1 MFIYNLAEKHNK
13 LKADVI
19 SSILGFFRDD
29 NFPKGKYILSDG
41 DLSVIITED
50 GNSPL
55 EYIEW
60 DGSDLLFNSSDNH
73 CISLCDLMFE
83 DLLYFYEI
91 LEYIPT
97 LNKVLEPYE
106 D

>member
-1 MFIYNLAEKHNK
+1 MLHYNLAEKHNK

-19 SSILGFFRDD
+19 SSILDFFRDD
-29 NFPKGKYILSDG
+29 NFPKGKYILTDG

-60 DGSDLLFNSSDNH
+60 DGFDLLFNSSDNH
-73 CISLCDLMFE
+73 CISLFNLMFE

-91 LEYIPT
+91 LEYLPS
-97 LNKVLEPYE
+97 LETALEAYK